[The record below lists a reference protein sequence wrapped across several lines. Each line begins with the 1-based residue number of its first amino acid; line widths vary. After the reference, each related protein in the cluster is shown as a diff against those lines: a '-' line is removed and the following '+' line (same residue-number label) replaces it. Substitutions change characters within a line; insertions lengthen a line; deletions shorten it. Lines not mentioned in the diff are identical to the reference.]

1 MPVYIALVVTTSR
14 SVLYVPL
21 VIILEAFSPNR
32 PGRNLFERLCPP
44 SCLSS
49 PGRLFPPSPTTP
61 THRGAAESSSKP
73 TKSSRTPAPPNRAAS
88 EIQNGLEAAGRRR
101 RKRRKQAPVVAKSS
115 GAAAAAAAAGVPA
128 MITRSKLVEQ
138 LRDYQI
144 RSQHKRDIIGA
155 ISWGL
160 LCCFLIISSYMTLY
174 FRHFWLSAI
183 IISVGILLPAGLYIL
198 RQRKLAKKR
207 ERRLLLPLSM

>member
-1 MPVYIALVVTTSR
+1 MPVYIALLSH
-14 SVLYVPL
+14 LIDL
-21 VIILEAFSPNR
+21 AEI
-32 PGRNLFERLCPP
+32 
-44 SCLSS
+44 CLSDCVS
-49 PGRLFPPSPTTP
+49 PLASVVPWTTFPPSPTTP

>member
-1 MPVYIALVVTTSR
+1 MA
-14 SVLYVPL
+14 
-21 VIILEAFSPNR
+21 AR
-32 PGRNLFERLCPP
+32 P
-44 SCLSS
+44 S
-49 PGRLFPPSPTTP
+49 
-61 THRGAAESSSKP
+61 
-73 TKSSRTPAPPNRAAS
+73 
-88 EIQNGLEAAGRRR
+88 
-101 RKRRKQAPVVAKSS
+101 
-115 GAAAAAAAAGVPA
+115 AAAGVSA

-144 RSQHKRDIIGA
+144 RSQHKRDLIGA

-160 LCCFLIISSYMTLY
+160 LCCLLIVSSYMMLY
-174 FRHFWLSAI
+174 FRHFWLSAV

>member
-1 MPVYIALVVTTSR
+1 LDD
-14 SVLYVPL
+14 
-21 VIILEAFSPNR
+21 FS
-32 PGRNLFERLCPP
+32 
-44 SCLSS
+44 
-49 PGRLFPPSPTTP
+49 PPSPTTP
-61 THRGAAESSSKP
+61 NPPRRGGIQFHSKP
-73 TKSSRTPAPPNRAAS
+73 TKSSRAPAPPNRAAS
-88 EIQNGLEAAGRRR
+88 EIQKGLEAAAGRRS

-115 GAAAAAAAAGVPA
+115 ASGAAAAAIGVSA

-183 IISVGILLPAGLYIL
+183 IISLGILLPAGLYIW

-207 ERRLLLPLSM
+207 ERRQLLPLSM

>member
-1 MPVYIALVVTTSR
+1 M
-14 SVLYVPL
+14 
-21 VIILEAFSPNR
+21 
-32 PGRNLFERLCPP
+32 
-44 SCLSS
+44 
-49 PGRLFPPSPTTP
+49 
-61 THRGAAESSSKP
+61 
-73 TKSSRTPAPPNRAAS
+73 
-88 EIQNGLEAAGRRR
+88 
-101 RKRRKQAPVVAKSS
+101 VAKSS
-115 GAAAAAAAAGVPA
+115 ASAAAAGVSA

-144 RSQHKRDIIGA
+144 RTQHKRDIIGA

-183 IISVGILLPAGLYIL
+183 IISLGILLPAGLYIL

>member
-1 MPVYIALVVTTSR
+1 MLFR
-14 SVLYVPL
+14 SAQSEPL
-21 VIILEAFSPNR
+21 SNPSSPPR
-32 PGRNLFERLCPP
+32 PP
-44 SCLSS
+44 SATTFLPSCSKPKSS
-49 PGRLFPPSPTTP
+49 QTP
-61 THRGAAESSSKP
+61 TLQIAQLGDPGGSARSRDAGSTGARRGGGQAAV
-73 TKSSRTPAPPNRAAS
+73 AARPS
-88 EIQNGLEAAGRRR
+88 
-101 RKRRKQAPVVAKSS
+101 
-115 GAAAAAAAAGVPA
+115 AAAGVSA

-160 LCCFLIISSYMTLY
+160 LCCLLIVSSYMMLY
-174 FRHFWLSAI
+174 FRHFWLSAV

>member
-1 MPVYIALVVTTSR
+1 
-14 SVLYVPL
+14 
-21 VIILEAFSPNR
+21 ILSPSW
-32 PGRNLFERLCPP
+32 P
-44 SCLSS
+44 SSS
-49 PGRLFPPSPTTP
+49 PGRLFPPVSPRPQPTAARRNPVPTP
-61 THRGAAESSSKP
+61 TKP
-73 TKSSRTPAPPNRAAS
+73 TKSSRAPAPPNRAAP
-88 EIQNGLEAAGRRR
+88 EIQEGLGAAGRCRR
-101 RKRRKQAPVVAKSS
+101 ERREQAPVVAKSS
-115 GAAAAAAAAGVPA
+115 ASGAAAGVSA

-183 IISVGILLPAGLYIL
+183 IISLGILLPAGLYIL

>member
-1 MPVYIALVVTTSR
+1 MGLGRATDAEGEVGSLVALDASIKLDPCGAGHRGREDLPRGRGVF
-14 SVLYVPL
+14 VPL
-21 VIILEAFSPNR
+21 R
-32 PGRNLFERLCPP
+32 PE
-44 SCLSS
+44 
-49 PGRLFPPSPTTP
+49 RLFPRLPPDPPRAGDPEAT
-61 THRGAAESSSKP
+61 RR
-73 TKSSRTPAPPNRAAS
+73 SRVY
-88 EIQNGLEAAGRRR
+88 R
-101 RKRRKQAPVVAKSS
+101 RKEGEQLS
-115 GAAAAAAAAGVPA
+115 AAAAAAGAVAKASSSAAAAAARVSA

-155 ISWGL
+155 VSWGL

-174 FRHFWLSAI
+174 FRHFWLSAV
-183 IISVGILLPAGLYIL
+183 IISLGILLPAGLYIL

>member
-1 MPVYIALVVTTSR
+1 MSGLVVLWTT
-14 SVLYVPL
+14 
-21 VIILEAFSPNR
+21 
-32 PGRNLFERLCPP
+32 
-44 SCLSS
+44 
-49 PGRLFPPSPTTP
+49 FPPSSTTPSPQPTTALRNP
-61 THRGAAESSSKP
+61 PATASPRNRAEP
-73 TKSSRTPAPPNRAAS
+73 RRHQIVWPRRSSRVWKN
-88 EIQNGLEAAGRRR
+88 QGRDRQ
-101 RKRRKQAPVVAKSS
+101 KRRTSSRQAVVAKSS
-115 GAAAAAAAAGVPA
+115 ASAAGVST

-144 RSQHKRDIIGA
+144 RSQHKRDVIGA

-183 IISVGILLPAGLYIL
+183 IISLGILLPAGLYIL

-207 ERRLLLPLSM
+207 ERRLLLPLSV

>member
-1 MPVYIALVVTTSR
+1 S
-14 SVLYVPL
+14 VPL
-21 VIILEAFSPNR
+21 VAS
-32 PGRNLFERLCPP
+32 
-44 SCLSS
+44 SS
-49 PGRLFPPSPTTP
+49 PGRLFPPGLPRPQPTAARRNPVP
-61 THRGAAESSSKP
+61 TKP
-73 TKSSRTPAPPNRAAS
+73 TRSSRTAAPPNRAAP
-88 EIQNGLEAAGRRR
+88 EIQKGLEAEGRRR
-101 RKRRKQAPVVAKSS
+101 RKRREQAPVVAKSS
-115 GAAAAAAAAGVPA
+115 ASGAAAGVSA

-183 IISVGILLPAGLYIL
+183 IISLGILLPAGLYIL

>member
-1 MPVYIALVVTTSR
+1 MTA
-14 SVLYVPL
+14 
-21 VIILEAFSPNR
+21 ILERRESTSLW
-32 PGRNLFERLCPP
+32 GRFCNWITNPTAARRNPVPP
-44 SCLSS
+44 SRAPQPKSS
-49 PGRLFPPSPTTP
+49 RAPR
-61 THRGAAESSSKP
+61 AAESRGLGDPEGSRSS
-73 TKSSRTPAPPNRAAS
+73 
-88 EIQNGLEAAGRRR
+88 GGGAAGSGG
-101 RKRRKQAPVVAKSS
+101 KQAPVVAKSS
-115 GAAAAAAAAGVPA
+115 ASGAAAVAGLAA

-174 FRHFWLSAI
+174 FRHFWLSAV
-183 IISVGILLPAGLYIL
+183 IISLGILLPAGLYIL

>member
-1 MPVYIALVVTTSR
+1 
-14 SVLYVPL
+14 
-21 VIILEAFSPNR
+21 
-32 PGRNLFERLCPP
+32 
-44 SCLSS
+44 
-49 PGRLFPPSPTTP
+49 
-61 THRGAAESSSKP
+61 
-73 TKSSRTPAPPNRAAS
+73 
-88 EIQNGLEAAGRRR
+88 
-101 RKRRKQAPVVAKSS
+101 
-115 GAAAAAAAAGVPA
+115 

-174 FRHFWLSAI
+174 FRHFWLSAV
-183 IISVGILLPAGLYIL
+183 IISLGILLPAGLYIF

-207 ERRLLLPLSM
+207 ERRLLLPLSIPKKDIIMSDCLGYLGSPVDVWFY